1 MFCDNLKLEK
11 SMYNVSNK
19 SFTEVLE
26 ELDPSENYKNTS
38 FENLDAY
45 QRQLKRFDIK
55 VSGPGCDTVEKFFCT
70 SDSAVLFPE
79 FLTRA
84 VKQGIKS
91 CDVLNSIAATVTKI
105 EGGDYRSIHPS
116 VEIYAN
122 NYVPEGESIRRVT
135 VKKNENLVDLKKYG
149 RLLSSSY
156 EALRFQN
163 LDVIAVIL
171 KQIGMDIAKEQLINA
186 VSTIEGSASE
196 GTMPE
201 LISAE
206 YATTPSEAKLEYNHL
221 LQLWEALS
229 PYKLNTMIASSKTI
243 HDILSLEEMRDAT
256 AGLDFQGTGNII
268 TPVGA
273 KLIVCETV
281 EDNQIIGLDKNFA
294 LQMIQSG
301 DILIEYD
308 KIIDKQLEEASITM
322 ITGFSRLYTNSVKIL
337 DYSI

>member
-19 SFTEVLE
+19 SFTDVLE

-70 SDSAVLFPE
+70 PDSAVLFPE

-84 VKQGIKS
+84 IKQGIKTY
-91 CDVLNSIAATVTKI
+91 DTLGSIVAATTKI
-105 EGGDYRSIHPS
+105 PGGDYRSIVSS
-116 VEIYAN
+116 VEALDRLDI
-122 NYVPEGESIRRVT
+122 PEGESIRRVD
-135 VKKNENLVDLKKYG
+135 VRKNSKLVTMTKHG
-149 RLLSSSY
+149 RMLSSSY
-156 EALRFQN
+156 EALRYQN

-171 KQIGMDIAKEQLINA
+171 KQIGMDIAREQLNDALNIIIGEDEFSA
-186 VSTIEGSASE
+186 ADIIE
-196 GTMPE
+196 
-201 LISAE
+201 AE
-206 YATTPSEAKLEYNHL
+206 YETTPSAPKLQYSHL
-221 LQLWEALS
+221 LQLWKELN
-229 PYKLNTMIASSKTI
+229 PYKLNIMLASSKTI
-243 HDILSLEEMRDAT
+243 NDILSLEEMRDAT

-268 TPVGA
+268 TPMGA
-273 KLIVCETV
+273 QLVVCEKV
-281 EDNQIIGLDKNFA
+281 SDYNIIGMDKNFA
-294 LQMIQSG
+294 IQMVQSG

-308 KIIDKQLEEASITM
+308 KIIDKQLEQATVTM
-322 ITGFSRLYTNSVKIL
+322 TTGFSRIYRRAVKIL